1 MYILSVAVSLI
12 FLASVAPI
20 AFNFEESL
28 NVGYFRADKDYR
40 TTYSDGYGQLNMEIQ
55 LNLYREDRYNY
66 DVSCYFSSGNQVEIV
81 GLKFINHTINVGGS
95 ILTAEI
101 LNWDPPTEQF
111 TRGSSAKL
119 EHGESLVWSGSADVQ
134 FISESV
140 LQNETIKFSLR
151 ATITLSVQNY
161 YEIGLLSYVV
171 LFLWFIAFP
180 IFPIALKSIFRPRFG
195 VPLDEETEER
205 QKKYLDYFKKSKDE
219 QANND

>member
-1 MYILSVAVSLI
+1 LYILSVAVSLI

-40 TTYSDGYGQLNMEIQ
+40 TTYSDGYGQLNMEVQ

-66 DVSCYFSSGNQVEIV
+66 DVSCYFSSGNQVEII
-81 GLKFINHTINVGGS
+81 GLKFLNHTINVGGS

-111 TRGSSAKL
+111 TRGSSAKM
-119 EHGESLVWSGSADVQ
+119 EHGESLVWSGSAEVQ

-140 LQNETIKFSLR
+140 LQNETIEFSLR
-151 ATITLSVQNY
+151 VTITLSAQNY

-171 LFLWFIAFP
+171 LFLWFMAFP

-219 QANND
+219 QTNND